1 MIRAIEGP
9 NVATSVSMDYDI
21 QETVAM
27 TLFPALADWEFLKSI
42 SAIWLDSH
50 NESDVMRAATEISPS
65 LRYYLLL
72 EYCKH
77 KGNNVPAGIKLHIDA
92 VNKEIKDVI
101 RFPKVAKGIS
111 NGVKK

>member
-1 MIRAIEGP
+1 MQGKYWNKLKQRLVSEG
-9 NVATSVSMDYDI
+9 N
-21 QETVAM
+21 ETV
-27 TLFPALADWEFLKSI
+27 TSCHQLK
-42 SAIWLDSH
+42 L
-50 NESDVMRAATEISPS
+50 RAATEISPS

-72 EYCKH
+72 EYCKQ
-77 KGNNVPAGIKLHIDA
+77 KGNNVPAGIKPHIDA